1 MTAEAETQEWKRTSP
16 KFPDKTRTLEL
27 VPESRHFSSSLE
39 KKKEKP
45 VIIRELSPLTV
56 SVGHTATFTIR
67 VSSFPEPTVQ
77 WLHNGQKI
85 TSSSVFT
92 FRCDADEFSLIIGP
106 VQRGLEG
113 EYSCT
118 VSNKLGQSTS
128 MSYLHI
134 NVSEPEVEGRTFT
147 PPGKPPQFV
156 KTIESLQLF
165 EGGEAFFRYSV
176 TGEPHPDIQWL
187 KGSFHMQ
194 PSGFCIIVN
203 KPDGSGFMNIKS
215 VQQQHSGLYTCKA
228 SNQYGEASCSAE
240 LLISRQEIQKEQT
253 LAEKPKGLK
262 ITLSKQTAESR
273 LVQEGTPSDQMIYTL
288 NTDSRQIIP
297 SEEVGILRD
306 LNVSAASLHR
316 EQLTHQTAVL
326 QSHDVQERVSL
337 APPHPDQVTAVAMK
351 QHHMTSFLSS
361 VQERPRIMEQH
372 SERILSPELVEVQLA
387 KEQPSKLL
395 TATSEE
401 VLALSTVGADAL
413 TDPVPERGKTST
425 EPRLPVS
432 GHQVDSA
439 LPILDETV
447 GVTLRP
453 EKERSFKITEGLKLL
468 YTAQSTGQ
476 LPITAQHSES
486 LPALQT
492 PNQLF
497 TEREQPKPVVA
508 AVSETRVA
516 LSKEKILKIQGPKQ
530 ENISPHK
537 DLVCKS
543 AVTADEKYLLQGE
556 QTGRVPGLVS
566 SVSLQ
571 PQGEEEQVLNLQV
584 ISDQDV
590 LQSEGRFSREQASN
604 EQAETRRS
612 PVLLHSVTQEDL
624 QTVACEVTS
633 ELSAKTSSTSIQPK
647 KESQQTRYLQSVH
660 SPPVLAKEGILTI
673 FTPDQQ
679 VATLK
684 QEKVRRYAATS
695 EERRQIRADGHK
707 DFNASVLGLQSQYCI
722 EPRPV
727 NILSVSCQN
736 TQLPK
741 ETPFIVGARQQRAL
755 IQKEDYWNIVHSLD
769 VTETQ
774 TLEEGHTLSLKTVE
788 TFKPEMKTEPK
799 ISKRIVFI
807 EDKAVAT
814 ESCAVLQAAE
824 QDFAVQIHEGQ
835 SVRQSVLLEEKQVIV
850 GEKSFDMRTCDSST
864 VKVVTQPKEVLFVHE
879 SQETQTLPK
888 ELHFVIQVPK
898 VWSLNVRHQLRDAL
912 QSAVATD
919 RPVLLADV
927 LGRLEAVEVR
937 EVKILREPE
946 RAMYTYLISA
956 PGAPMEIT
964 LSFEGD
970 YPQTVDPRSEL
981 QIALHAMVSHERQSL
996 ISEEPGSLQTE
1007 RPQRAL
1013 VCSAPAKEVMS
1024 SVVDT
1029 LMVAE
1034 SAAGFPPTPTCQ
1046 SASIQTE
1053 DSTSF
1058 QSVTVQ
1064 SWTNVHEL
1072 FQASRIMEKSETTTE
1087 DRGLDVF
1094 VQQETRE
1101 EFLSEAVM
1109 ISESSD
1115 SLLDFPVVLNS
1126 LQDICVEKNGK
1137 AVLSATVKNVSRV
1150 DWFFRGRLLESGTEF
1165 KCSKDRDTYTLVIDQ
1180 VQEKHQ
1186 GEFVC
1191 EAENE
1196 AGRTTTSCR
1205 LSVVSRGLMMF
1216 FCHHHL
1222 TSHAPCPTLLFA
1234 NLNQNQVFM
1243 EPKTSVLFE
1252 VSPDTSSLLLHS
1264 FTTMSLH
1271 LHSSLKGSCSNTHQF
1286 SVPLLFACS
1295 LSFS

>member
-1 MTAEAETQEWKRTSP
+1 M
-16 KFPDKTRTLEL
+16 FTL
-27 VPESRHFSSSLE
+27 R
-39 KKKEKP
+39 
-45 VIIRELSPLTV
+45 RDT
-56 SVGHTATFTIR
+56 
-67 VSSFPEPTVQ
+67 
-77 WLHNGQKI
+77 
-85 TSSSVFT
+85 
-92 FRCDADEFSLIIGP
+92 DEFSLIIGS
-106 VQRGLEG
+106 VQRELEG

-118 VSNKLGQSTS
+118 IGNRLGQSTS
-128 MSYLHI
+128 TSYLHV

-187 KGSFHMQ
+187 KGSFHIQ

-215 VQQQHSGLYTCKA
+215 VQQQHSGSYTCKA

-240 LLISRQEIQKEQT
+240 LLISRQEVQKEQT
-253 LAEKPKGLK
+253 LAEKTKGLK
-262 ITLSKQTAESR
+262 ITLSKQTAE
-273 LVQEGTPSDQMIYTL
+273 LVQEGTLSDQLIYTL
-288 NTDSRQIIP
+288 STDSREIIP
-297 SEEVGILRD
+297 SEEVGILQD
-306 LNVSAASLHR
+306 LHVSAASLHQ

-326 QSHDVQERVSL
+326 ESHDVQERVSL

-361 VQERPRIMEQH
+361 VQERPRITEQH
-372 SERILSPELVEVQLA
+372 SERILSPQLVEVQLA

-401 VLALSTVGADAL
+401 VVALSTVGADAL
-413 TDPVPERGKTST
+413 TDPVLEQGKTWT

-447 GVTLRP
+447 GVTPRP
-453 EKERSFKITEGLKLL
+453 EEERSFKITEGLKLL
-468 YTAQSTGQ
+468 YSAQSTGQ
-476 LPITAQHSES
+476 LPITALHSES
-486 LPALQT
+486 LLALQT
-492 PNQLF
+492 PTQPF
-497 TEREQPKPVVA
+497 AWREQPKPVVA

-516 LSKEKILKIQGPKQ
+516 LSKEKILKFQEPKQ
-530 ENISPHK
+530 ENIRPHK

-543 AVTADEKYLLQGE
+543 AVTSDENYLLQGE

-571 PQGEEEQVLNLQV
+571 PQREEEQVLNLQV

-604 EQAETRRS
+604 EQAEARRS
-612 PVLLHSVTQEDL
+612 PALLHSMIQEDL

-647 KESQQTRYLQSVH
+647 KESQQTRYLQSVY

-673 FTPDQQ
+673 STPDQQ

-684 QEKVRRYAATS
+684 QEKARRCAATS

-707 DFNASVLGLQSQYCI
+707 DLNVSVLGLQSQHCI
-722 EPRPV
+722 EPRPL

-741 ETPFIVGARQQRAL
+741 ETLFILGARQQRAL

-774 TLEEGHTLSLKTVE
+774 MLEEGHTLSLKTVE

-850 GEKSFDMRTCDSST
+850 GEKSFDIQTCDSST
-864 VKVVTQPKEVLFVHE
+864 VDIVTQPKEVLFVHE
-879 SQETQTLPK
+879 SMETQTLPK

-898 VWSLNVRHQLRDAL
+898 MWTLNVRHQLRDVL
-912 QSAVATD
+912 QLAVATD
-919 RPVLLADV
+919 RPMLLADV
-927 LGRLEAVEVR
+927 LRRLEEVEIQ
-937 EVKILREPE
+937 EVKILIEPKQ
-946 RAMYTYLISA
+946 ATYTYLISA

-970 YPQTVDPRSEL
+970 YPQTVDLRSEL
-981 QIALHAMVSHERQSL
+981 QVALHAMVSHERQSL

-1013 VCSAPAKEVMS
+1013 VCSVPVKEVMS

-1046 SASIQTE
+1046 SATIQTE
-1053 DSTSF
+1053 DSASF
-1058 QSVTVQ
+1058 RSATVQ
-1064 SWTNVHEL
+1064 SRTDVHES
-1072 FQASRIMEKSETTTE
+1072 FQVSRIMEKSETMTE

-1115 SLLDFPVVLNS
+1115 SHLDFPVVLNS
-1126 LQDICVEKNGK
+1126 LQDVCIEKNGK
-1137 AVLSATVKNVSRV
+1137 AVLSATMKNVSRV
-1150 DWFFRGRLLESGTEF
+1150 DWFFSGQLVESGTEF
-1165 KCSKDRDTYTLVIDQ
+1165 KCSKDQDTYTLVIDK

-1196 AGRTTTSCR
+1196 AGRITTSSR
-1205 LSVVSRGLMMF
+1205 LSVVSRGLMI

-1222 TSHAPCPTLLFA
+1222 TSHDPCPTLLSA
-1234 NLNQNQVFM
+1234 NLNQSQAFM

-1252 VSPDTSSLLLHS
+1252 VSPDTSSLLHFHS
-1264 FTTMSLH
+1264 FSTMSLH
-1271 LHSSLKGSCSNTHQF
+1271 LHSSLKGSFSNTHQ
-1286 SVPLLFACS
+1286 S
-1295 LSFS
+1295 LHAPSHLI